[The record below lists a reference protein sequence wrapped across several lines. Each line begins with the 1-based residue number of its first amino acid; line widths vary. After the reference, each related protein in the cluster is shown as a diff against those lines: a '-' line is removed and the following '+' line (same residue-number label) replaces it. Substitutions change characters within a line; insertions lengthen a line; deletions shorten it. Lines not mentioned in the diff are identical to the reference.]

1 MRAFLYL
8 LFSLSIFLNSIICL
22 KCFADSPRISE
33 IELSKI
39 VDQQKKIFSES
50 NHWSDEELIRQA
62 EKIVKKY
69 ESYLMEN
76 PKDLNALLLF
86 GKFLRKTGLNEDATK
101 IFLKVD
107 KIYPSIAVVKQEIG
121 NILVEQGKV
130 IEAFPL
136 FLQAIRLEPDE
147 PIYHHNLGSF
157 IYIFKDTLKNID
169 REKNLGLLM
178 HMSFKEAACLNPSS
192 FDYQLRYA
200 QSFFDVNHSSPQEG
214 LIAWNTL
221 LNEFGER
228 TPSENDYLKFN
239 KARMLMDLKRFRDA
253 EFLLQSVRSKSLLK
267 GKNALLEK
275 AKRGSNP

>member
-8 LFSLSIFLNSIICL
+8 LFSLSIFLNSITCL
-22 KCFADSPRISE
+22 ECFADSPRISE

-169 REKNLGLLM
+169 REK
-178 HMSFKEAACLNPSS
+178 K
-192 FDYQLRYA
+192 LR
-200 QSFFDVNHSSPQEG
+200 
-214 LIAWNTL
+214 II
-221 LNEFGER
+221 
-228 TPSENDYLKFN
+228 
-239 KARMLMDLKRFRDA
+239 DA
-253 EFLLQSVRSKSLLK
+253 HEL
-267 GKNALLEK
+267 
-275 AKRGSNP
+275 